1 MLQTD
6 IVNEIHFSINCI
18 WKQHWSFSL
27 KKKNLYIALIYPKQW
42 IIAYIWVYNNIP
54 KAMDELDSLISL

>member
-6 IVNEIHFSINCI
+6 IVNEINFSINCI

-42 IIAYIWVYNNIP
+42 IIAYCIFGYIIIYLKQWMN
-54 KAMDELDSLISL
+54 LTH